1 MDLYNFAYM
10 ILNTSLF
17 FQIAFLIFM
26 YFYKK
31 TSNYNWFSL
40 VFILA
45 LSLQITHYLFFTDI
59 ITFFVASFYVGIYS
73 ILFCAN
79 FTLNIIFNKVLWE
92 KLNILNDL
100 VKKIGA
106 GLNGNNK

>member
-1 MDLYNFAYM
+1 MNLDNFAYM

-26 YFYKK
+26 YLYKK

-40 VFILA
+40 IFIFA
-45 LSLQITHYLFFTDI
+45 LSLQIAHYLFYTNI
-59 ITFFVASFYVGIYS
+59 ISFLMASLYVGLYS

-79 FTLNIIFNKVLWE
+79 FTLNIIFNKILWD
-92 KLNILNDL
+92 KLNIINDW
-100 VKKIGA
+100 VKKIKG
-106 GLNGNNK
+106 GFNGNN